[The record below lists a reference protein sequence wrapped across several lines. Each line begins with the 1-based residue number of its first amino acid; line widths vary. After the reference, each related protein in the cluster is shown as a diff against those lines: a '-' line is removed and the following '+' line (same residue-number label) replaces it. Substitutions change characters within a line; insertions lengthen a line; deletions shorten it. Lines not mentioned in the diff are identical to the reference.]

1 MYERGL
7 IRISFMSESVVSIKK
22 GYIRGVLCS
31 IHRLVAMLIMC
42 SVISVS
48 NCTRLLFLTV
58 ILAHKRGRLFCEG
71 GTYVT
76 DFI

>member
-7 IRISFMSESVVSIKK
+7 VRICFMAESVVSIKK

-48 NCTRLLFLTV
+48 NCTRLFLTV
-58 ILAHKRGRLFCEG
+58 ILAHKWGSLFCEG

>member
-1 MYERGL
+1 
-7 IRISFMSESVVSIKK
+7 
-22 GYIRGVLCS
+22 
-31 IHRLVAMLIMC
+31 MLIMC

-58 ILAHKRGRLFCEG
+58 ILAHKQGCLFCEG
-71 GTYVT
+71 ETYVT

>member
-1 MYERGL
+1 
-7 IRISFMSESVVSIKK
+7 
-22 GYIRGVLCS
+22 
-31 IHRLVAMLIMC
+31 MLIMC